1 MVQLTEEQRRRGE
14 TCGRRRYTVN
24 RQRNITNR
32 LVAKMDVE
40 EQIQND
46 IYGAL
51 AEVFVADLLNVPW
64 SGGVD
69 SPDNIADAG
78 EDIEVKSSRY
88 RTAHLIV
95 RPRSHRANPTEY
107 IKSHRYVLVT
117 YDTNSLD
124 FTFAGWITGEEVM
137 QDKSWKK
144 DYWWIPQSELNKEI
158 PHA

>member
-1 MVQLTEEQRRRGE
+1 MVQLTDAQKQRGE
-14 TCGRRRYTVN
+14 EVGTRRYRVN
-24 RQRNITNR
+24 RQRNVTNR
-32 LVAKMDVE
+32 LVAVMDVE

-46 IYGAL
+46 IYGAM

-64 SGGVD
+64 SGEAD
-69 SPDNIADAG
+69 SPDNIADVG

-88 RTAHLIV
+88 KSAHLIV
-95 RPRSHRANPTEY
+95 RPRRHRMDPTEY

-117 YDTNSLD
+117 YDTSSLD

-137 QDKSWKK
+137 QDKFWKK
-144 DYWWIPQSELNKEI
+144 DSWWIPQSELNKEL

>member
-32 LVAKMDVE
+32 LVANMDVE
-40 EQIQND
+40 EKIQND
-46 IYGAL
+46 MYGAL
-51 AEVFVADLLNVPW
+51 AEVFVAELLNVPW
-64 SGGVD
+64 SGEVD

-137 QDKSWKK
+137 QDKFWKK
-144 DYWWIPQSELNKEI
+144 DSWWIPQSELNKEI